1 MRLQTQTST
10 MPATATAPTVSSVM
24 LSGGAL
30 RPWARRREV
39 RRSVVNGRRGRPTT
53 TSTIQP
59 AAGVMLPLT
68 RSSMTLLE
76 MLMTPPTAPLS
87 TSKT

>member
-1 MRLQTQTST
+1 
-10 MPATATAPTVSSVM
+10 MP
-24 LSGGAL
+24 SGGAL
-30 RPWARRREV
+30 SPWARRREE
-39 RRSVVNGRRGRPTT
+39 RSRVVNAKRPTDT

-68 RSSMTLLE
+68 RSSITLLE
-76 MLMTPPTAPLS
+76 MVITPPTAPLS